1 MKKFFSDFKAFISK
15 GNIIDLAVAV
25 IVGGAF
31 GKITTSLVNDII
43 MPLISTVI
51 GSLNFTDLKW
61 IIKPADELLGTAEVA
76 VCYGNFIQTTIDF
89 LIISFFI
96 FLALRILMNSKN
108 SFKKLEKQVKKNK
121 ISAEDKEKL
130 KALGVDLK
138 DRKACVEALAKIKEE
153 EKQQQL
159 LAEANKPKIESQE
172 DILKDIRSILQAQ
185 AKQTNLN
192 QEQGP
197 QLVENKT
204 ESQ

>member
-1 MKKFFSDFKAFISK
+1 MKKFFSDFKAFITK

-51 GSLNFTDLKW
+51 GSLNFKDLKW
-61 IIKPADELLGTAEVA
+61 IIKAADEVAGTAEVA
-76 VCYGNFIQTTIDF
+76 VCYGNFIQTTVDF

-108 SFKKLEKQVKKNK
+108 TLKKLEKQVKKNK
-121 ISAEDKEKL
+121 LSDEDKQKL
-130 KALGVDLK
+130 TARGVDLK
-138 DRKACVEALAKIKEE
+138 DKKACALALAEIREE

-172 DILKDIRSILQAQ
+172 DILKDIRALLQAQ
-185 AKQTNLN
+185 AKQQV
-192 QEQGP
+192 QEKP
-197 QLVENKT
+197 QLVET
-204 ESQ
+204 QTTAQ

>member
-1 MKKFFSDFKAFISK
+1 MRKFFKDFKAFISK

-25 IVGGAF
+25 VVGGAF

-51 GSLNFTDLKW
+51 GSLNFKDLKW
-61 IIKPADELLGTAEVA
+61 IITPADEIAGTAEVA

-108 SFKKLEKQVKKNK
+108 TLKKLEKQVKKNK
-121 ISAEDKEKL
+121 ISEEDKQKL
-130 KALGVDLK
+130 KDLGIDLK
-138 DRKACVEALAKIKEE
+138 DRKACALALANIREE
-153 EKQQQL
+153 ENKQKL

-172 DILKDIRSILQAQ
+172 DILKDIRSL
-185 AKQTNLN
+185 L
-192 QEQGP
+192 QEQVKQQTQEQKP
-197 QLVENKT
+197 QLVET
-204 ESQ
+204 EGTAQ